1 MSSGANPG
9 VSNDPSEGLP
19 PFDGVLNPTLLRLR
33 HEVAELKEEVG
44 TLRAIVS
51 SESYGKKF
59 ANLMERNRML
69 HNILKNQHQAD
80 RIIRFDQMAQA
91 SMEPASLFKTEML
104 QWANENANLIRKLEQ
119 ANRTVQQV
127 EIAFTSEQRAKV
139 LTQKDLATATRKI
152 QKQVSE
158 LAAAKASLESLDAE
172 LTRKDDIF
180 NRLLGKAKHQEEV
193 VNNQQQH
200 NQSLTAQNDA
210 LRQVVRTEQHRAQGL
225 AAENAALLRER
236 LALQLQLR
244 NLQLHSHSR
253 L

>member
-1 MSSGANPG
+1 MSSGENPG

-59 ANLMERNRML
+59 ANLLERNRML

-104 QWANENANLIRKLEQ
+104 QWANENAKLIRKLEQ
-119 ANRTVQQV
+119 ADRTVQQV

-139 LTQKDLATATRKI
+139 LAQKDLATATRKI
-152 QKQVSE
+152 QKHVSD
-158 LAAAKASLESLDAE
+158 LATAKAALSSLETE
-172 LTRKDDIF
+172 LTRKNDIF
-180 NRLLGKAKHQEEV
+180 NRLVQQAKHQGEV
-193 VNNQQQH
+193 LNNAQQH

-236 LALQLQLR
+236 LALQLQIR
-244 NLQLHSHSR
+244 NLQLYSHSR